1 MNLQLKTFL
10 TLTLSIF
17 TFVNLSLSQESEH
30 NEAEHEGKNRIG
42 FVLEATFIPEASSGE
57 HSIESTDESES
68 KGKVVPTIG
77 LEYTRTLSY
86 KWDVGF
92 SAEVELENYFIVDK
106 ELNRENPLILVAF
119 ALYRIV
125 DSWFVYGG
133 GGIEIEKHKNLGVI
147 RLGTEYEFNLGNG
160 WDIAPTL
167 TFDHKVDLNSIALG
181 VSVGKR
187 F

>member
-1 MNLQLKTFL
+1 MNLQLNTFL

-17 TFVNLSLSQESEH
+17 SLNILSLEQEQEH
-30 NEAEHEGKNRIG
+30 ELEHEGKNRIG
-42 FVLEATFIPEASSGE
+42 FVLEATYIPEASSDE
-57 HSIESTDESES
+57 HSEESTDESN
-68 KGKVVPTIG
+68 GKFVPTIG
-77 LEYTRTLSY
+77 LEYTRTLSHS
-86 KWDVGF
+86 WDIGF
-92 SAEVELENYFIVDK
+92 SAELELESYFIVDK

-125 DSWFVYGG
+125 DNWFVYGG
-133 GGIEIEKHKNLGVI
+133 GGIELEKHKNLAVL

-167 TFDHKVDLNSIALG
+167 TFDHKIDLNSFTLG
-181 VSVGKR
+181 FSVGKR